1 MYYCGRVK
9 KLPDV
14 EIKVGGD
21 NERINERK
29 KEGGKAKNTL
39 STKKVGKVI

>member
-9 KLPDV
+9 ELPDV
-14 EIKVGGD
+14 EIKVGG
-21 NERINERK
+21 NNKRINERK

-39 STKKVGKVI
+39 SRKKLER